1 MTKNDF
7 ITNAI
12 VSGEANDLKQAEAMW
27 KAHREEQ
34 GIATGSYQES
44 LRERLIEGIM
54 DEDELTEWIKKQVEA
69 GFKADKYKNEF
80 NKLRE
85 LANKIHNAENGT
97 GTGAAAEFYA
107 RLKDD
112 TMGTELFEEWIAD
125 QSPNAQKHK
134 KHYDAIRMMAN
145 DIHNSYRG

>member
-12 VSGEANDLKQAEAMW
+12 VSGEATDLKQAEQLW
-27 KAHREEQ
+27 KAYR
-34 GIATGSYQES
+34 
-44 LRERLIEGIM
+44 
-54 DEDELTEWIKKQVEA
+54 
-69 GFKADKYKNEF
+69 
-80 NKLRE
+80 
-85 LANKIHNAENGT
+85 AENGT
-97 GTGAAAEFYA
+97 GTGVAAEFYA
-107 RLKDD
+107 RLKND

-125 QSPNAQKHK
+125 QSPNAQKHW